1 MMRVNAKMV
10 SFRQTYHPLILVN
23 ISATKNGWDKNL
35 SVFLALAT
43 RALSW
48 LDNSSNPRIAI
59 REGVKGSLCLSSM
72 SEDR

>member
-23 ISATKNGWDKNL
+23 ISATKN
-35 SVFLALAT
+35 A
-43 RALSW
+43 W

-59 REGVKGSLCLSSM
+59 TSSSSLYRYDACFMMLVM
-72 SEDR
+72 